1 MATTLASLP
10 PAPQLPDLDI
20 VMEPV
25 PGDVTREPAL
35 SACGAQGAEP
45 ALGQVYL
52 ARHGQTE
59 SNLLRRYAGY
69 SSEPLTETGRSQMG
83 GLAAQLSLCGI
94 AEIWTSAVTRA
105 RASAH
110 VVSQMLSVPVRVDSR
125 LNELRMGPWEG
136 LTEAQVAHRFPDAYA
151 LWCTLPDR
159 LALDGRETL
168 GAVAA
173 RVTAAMRDAA
183 SRPRPVLLMTH
194 VAPLRVAVLHS
205 LGLPLRLYKRV
216 HVSNGDC
223 VRVDRARCEIY
234 RLGEDRSLRHRRNL
248 ALARPERSVA

>member
-10 PAPQLPDLDI
+10 ATDGRRSGAPQLPDLDI
-20 VMEPV
+20 VTEPV
-25 PGDVTREPAL
+25 
-35 SACGAQGAEP
+35 
-45 ALGQVYL
+45 GQVYV

-69 SSEPLTETGRSQMG
+69 SSEPLTKTGRRQMC
-83 GLAAQLSLCGI
+83 GLAAQLALCGI

-105 RASAH
+105 RESAH
-110 VVSQMLSVPVRVDSR
+110 LVSQVLSVPVRVDPR

-136 LTEAQVAHRFPDAYA
+136 LTEAQVADRFADAYA

-168 GAVAA
+168 AAVAA
-173 RVTAAMRDAA
+173 RVTAALSDAA

-194 VAPLRVAVLHS
+194 VAPLRVAVLRT

-216 HVSNGDC
+216 HVPNGDC
-223 VRVDRARCEIY
+223 VRVDRKRCEV
-234 RLGEDRSLRHRRNL
+234 RPLGEDRSLRRRLNL
-248 ALARPERSVA
+248 ALAEPEGSAA

>member
-1 MATTLASLP
+1 MSSTGRGRLAASRI
-10 PAPQLPDLDI
+10 AA
-20 VMEPV
+20 
-25 PGDVTREPAL
+25 VTRAATAPSVSRPSKARRSGSVHHSAYASGKRWATCASVSPSHGPMRSSFSRESTRTGTL
-35 SACGAQGAEP
+35 SIW
-45 ALGQVYL
+45 
-52 ARHGQTE
+52 
-59 SNLLRRYAGY
+59 
-69 SSEPLTETGRSQMG
+69 LTTC
-83 GLAAQLSLCGI
+83 A
-94 AEIWTSAVTRA
+94 RA

>member
-59 SNLLRRYAGY
+59 SNLLRRYAVY

-110 VVSQMLSVPVRVDSR
+110 VVSQMLSVPVRV
-125 LNELRMGPWEG
+125 
-136 LTEAQVAHRFPDAYA
+136 
-151 LWCTLPDR
+151 
-159 LALDGRETL
+159 ALDGRETL